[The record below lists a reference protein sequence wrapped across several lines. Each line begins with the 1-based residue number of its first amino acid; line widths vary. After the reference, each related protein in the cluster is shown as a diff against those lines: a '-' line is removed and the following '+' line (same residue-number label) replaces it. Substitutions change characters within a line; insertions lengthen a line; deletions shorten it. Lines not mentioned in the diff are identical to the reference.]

1 MGPGFESQPVHEK
14 NKPSNFGRLI
24 FLIAMLQL
32 LLFFC
37 KLYLSR
43 MLIIERHIN
52 EIEKLCLENK
62 VKSLYVFGSVLNE
75 TFNSQSDIDLVVD
88 FNNIEI
94 ADYADNYYN
103 LKFGLQSIFHRQID
117 LLEQK
122 AIKNPYFLQ
131 QLNLQKKLVYGY

>member
-1 MGPGFESQPVHEK
+1 
-14 NKPSNFGRLI
+14 
-24 FLIAMLQL
+24 
-32 LLFFC
+32 
-37 KLYLSR
+37 
-43 MLIIERHIN
+43 MLIIDSHIN
-52 EIEKLCLENK
+52 EIQKLCLENK
-62 VKSLYVFGSVLNE
+62 VKSLYVFGSALNE

-131 QLNLQKKLVYGY
+131 QINLQKKMVYGYGSPTYFEN

>member
-1 MGPGFESQPVHEK
+1 
-14 NKPSNFGRLI
+14 
-24 FLIAMLQL
+24 
-32 LLFFC
+32 
-37 KLYLSR
+37 
-43 MLIIERHIN
+43 MLIINKHIY

-62 VKSLYVFGSVLNE
+62 VKSLYLFGSALNE
-75 TFNSQSDIDLVVD
+75 AFNSQSDIDLVVD

-103 LKFGLQSIFHRQID
+103 LKFGLQSIFNRKID

-131 QLNLQKKLVYGY
+131 QINLEKKLVYGH

>member
-122 AIKNPYFLQ
+122 AIRNPYFLQ

>member
-1 MGPGFESQPVHEK
+1 MS
-14 NKPSNFGRLI
+14 
-24 FLIAMLQL
+24 
-32 LLFFC
+32 
-37 KLYLSR
+37 
-43 MLIIERHIN
+43 IIDSHIN
-52 EIEKLCLENK
+52 EIQKLCLENK

-75 TFNSQSDIDLVVD
+75 GFNSQSDIDLVVD

-94 ADYADNYYN
+94 AEYADNYYN
-103 LKFGLQSIFHRQID
+103 LKFGLQKIFHRQID

>member
-103 LKFGLQSIFHRQID
+103 LKFGLQKLFHRQID

-131 QLNLQKKLVYGY
+131 QINLQKKLVYGY

>member
-1 MGPGFESQPVHEK
+1 MS
-14 NKPSNFGRLI
+14 
-24 FLIAMLQL
+24 
-32 LLFFC
+32 
-37 KLYLSR
+37 
-43 MLIIERHIN
+43 IIDTHIN
-52 EIEKLCLENK
+52 EIQKLCLENK
-62 VKSLYVFGSVLNE
+62 VKSLYVFGSALNE
-75 TFNSQSDIDLVVD
+75 AFNSKSDIDLVVD

-103 LKFGLQSIFHRQID
+103 LKFGLQKLFHRQID